1 MNEKKA
7 RLVFF
12 ALGMSLGLILGGV
25 IVRVYSDKIYSE
37 NYISQNVVAKLFG
50 KVFGL
55 IYTKNKNSNAK
66 NDSTQTSTTN
76 YLGSNQTTD
85 GDKNSEIIGSENTE
99 ENIDSTENNKTLGN
113 GNDEN
118 IVVLKDQLLKT
129 QKEKVIKI
137 IGQENK
143 LNTKDSLLKKNA
155 GIKENTI
162 NQELTIEYW
171 QSPLNYK
178 GYKLAKNKL
187 IVFGIS
193 EDEPLKIFVYGN
205 SLFLRFQGQYVKL
218 ENHQEFK
225 SFEKYTDQEIISILD
240 FVGKNKLN

>member
-1 MNEKKA
+1 MNEKKT
-7 RLVFF
+7 RIIFF
-12 ALGMSLGLILGGV
+12 VLGMSLGLILGGV
-25 IVRVYSDKIYSE
+25 VVRIYSDRVYSE
-37 NYISQNVVAKLFG
+37 NYISQNVIAKLFG

-55 IYTKNKNSNAK
+55 IYTKNKNNNAK
-66 NDSTQTSTTN
+66 NDTSQTETVN
-76 YLGSNQTTD
+76 YLGNNQALEGENNVELID
-85 GDKNSEIIGSENTE
+85 SENT
-99 ENIDSTENNKTLGN
+99 NDITDSIENNKNLSN
-113 GNDEN
+113 INDEN
-118 IVVLKDQLLKT
+118 IVVLKDQLLKS

-155 GIKENTI
+155 GIKENNI
-162 NQELTIEYW
+162 NQELIIEYW

-187 IVFGIS
+187 IIFGIN
-193 EDEPLKIFVYGN
+193 EDEPLKIFNYGN

-225 SFEKYTDQEIISILD
+225 SFEKYTEQEVISILD
-240 FVGKNKLN
+240 FVGKSKSN

>member
-1 MNEKKA
+1 MNEKKT
-7 RLVFF
+7 RIIFF
-12 ALGMSLGLILGGV
+12 VLGMSLGLILGGV
-25 IVRVYSDKIYSE
+25 VVRIYSDRVYSE
-37 NYISQNVVAKLFG
+37 NYISQNVIAKLFG

-55 IYTKNKNSNAK
+55 IYTKNKNNNAK
-66 NDSTQTSTTN
+66 NDTSQTETVN
-76 YLGSNQTTD
+76 YLGNNQALEGENNVELID
-85 GDKNSEIIGSENTE
+85 SENT
-99 ENIDSTENNKTLGN
+99 NDITDSIDNNKNLSN
-113 GNDEN
+113 INDEN
-118 IVVLKDQLLKT
+118 IVVLKDQLLKS

-155 GIKENTI
+155 GIKENNI
-162 NQELTIEYW
+162 NQELIIEYW

-187 IVFGIS
+187 IVFGIN
-193 EDEPLKIFVYGN
+193 EDEPLKIFNYGN

-225 SFEKYTDQEIISILD
+225 SFEKYTEQEVISILD
-240 FVGKNKLN
+240 FVGKSKSN